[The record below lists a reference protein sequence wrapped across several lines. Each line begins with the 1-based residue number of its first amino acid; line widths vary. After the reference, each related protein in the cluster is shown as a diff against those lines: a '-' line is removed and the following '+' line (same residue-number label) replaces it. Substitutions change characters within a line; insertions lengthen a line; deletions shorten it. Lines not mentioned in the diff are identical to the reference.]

1 MNGVEVVEE
10 LQKSQPAVPPV
21 VFLSA
26 ESPHALNVAAS
37 SVGVTAVRKPFEF
50 DDLFQAIEN
59 ALAKAA

>member
-1 MNGVEVVEE
+1 
-10 LQKSQPAVPPV
+10 V

-26 ESPHALNVAAS
+26 DSPQILKNAAT
-37 SVGVTAVRKPFEF
+37 SVGATAVRKPFEF